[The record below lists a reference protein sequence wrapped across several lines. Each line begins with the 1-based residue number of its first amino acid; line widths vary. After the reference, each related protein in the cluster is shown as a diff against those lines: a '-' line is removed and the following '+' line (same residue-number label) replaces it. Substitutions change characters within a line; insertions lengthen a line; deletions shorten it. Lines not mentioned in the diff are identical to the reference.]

1 MLIPYFQVTSP
12 VLVSPCEIH
21 LAYRGVSW
29 ESTFHLSRVTCVW
42 FSLLPCWWLFS
53 LQVVSRSLRPHGLQH
68 ARLPCPSLSP
78 GLCSKLMSIES
89 VMLSNHLIL
98 YRPLLLLPSIFPSIR
113 VFSSK
118 SALRVK
124 WPKYWSFGFSISPSS
139 EVNDACVCIAIRMC
153 SDTSVQASRH

>member
-1 MLIPYFQVTSP
+1 MSQVVIMSYDFDPRTRAHRRALLLLFNSSSHVRIFASP
-12 VLVSPCEIH
+12 WTAAQQAPLSSTISP
-21 LAYRGVSW
+21 
-29 ESTFHLSRVTCVW
+29 
-42 FSLLPCWWLFS
+42 SLL
-53 LQVVSRSLRPHGLQH
+53 
-68 ARLPCPSLSP
+68 
-78 GLCSKLMSIES
+78 KLMSIES
-89 VMLSNHLIL
+89 VMLSSHLIFC
-98 YRPLLLLPSIFPSIR
+98 LLLSLLPSIFPSIR